1 MLPTQGAGVNQEQM
15 VRMLMQQ
22 QQQQQQ
28 RDGQQ
33 PQKVRAW
40 APPKP
45 TASPPEYRIPDLA
58 SA

>member
-1 MLPTQGAGVNQEQM
+1 MIAVLATQGAGVNQEQM

-33 PQKVRAW
+33 PQKVTVYV
-40 APPKP
+40 PPKP
-45 TASPPEYRIPDLA
+45 TAA
-58 SA
+58 T